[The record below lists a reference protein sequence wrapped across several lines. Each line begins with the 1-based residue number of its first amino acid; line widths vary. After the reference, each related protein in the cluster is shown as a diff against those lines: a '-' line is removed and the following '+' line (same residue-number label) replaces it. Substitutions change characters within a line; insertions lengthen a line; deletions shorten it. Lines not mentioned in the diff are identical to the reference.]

1 MAHFPEG
8 AAPLYSLRN
17 FRPSGFSK
25 PQLGQCIAGPSRTSV
40 LAVGSV
46 VGAGTFSVCAH
57 PCAGWVICIPCVAPC
72 QAKIMSGCGECSH
85 EPMAVCSRVITSANA
100 ASATRAE
107 RSRTRGRLYLC
118 DAILK
123 RLAQDLEDM
132 ALELRQLIQEQ
143 DAMVRQR
150 HLPRQGQVAAADQAH
165 IGDGVVGSPE
175 RAHGDD
181 GGAPPGEAGDAMD
194 AGGLQRVARRIAG
207 RMGARR
213 RASIDVPAR

>member
-1 MAHFPEG
+1 MLMRRGLAPRRECGQRYDGYDIRAMAIRG
-8 AAPLYSLRN
+8 D
-17 FRPSGFSK
+17 
-25 PQLGQCIAGPSRTSV
+25 TS
-40 LAVGSV
+40 
-46 VGAGTFSVCAH
+46 
-57 PCAGWVICIPCVAPC
+57 
-72 QAKIMSGCGECSH
+72 E
-85 EPMAVCSRVITSANA
+85 
-100 ASATRAE
+100 
-107 RSRTRGRLYLC
+107 
-118 DAILK
+118 
-123 RLAQDLEDM
+123 RLAQDIEDM

-150 HLPRQGQVAAADQAH
+150 DLPRHGPLAATDQAH